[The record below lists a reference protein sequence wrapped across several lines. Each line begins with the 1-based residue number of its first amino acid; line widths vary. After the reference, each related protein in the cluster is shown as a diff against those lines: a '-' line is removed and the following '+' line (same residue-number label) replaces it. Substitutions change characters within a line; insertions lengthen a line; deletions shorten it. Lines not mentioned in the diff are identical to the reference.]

1 MQKKMTD
8 VETISQ
14 ETIKSKIFTIRGKQ
28 VMMDRDLAVLY
39 GVETKV
45 LNQAVK
51 RNLERFPETFRYQLT
66 KEEQNELVTNCDRF
80 KVLKH
85 SASLMH
91 SYTEQGIAM
100 LSTVLRSETAIRI
113 SIEIMSAFVEMRRF
127 LIDNANVFLRL
138 ENMERKQIKTDK
150 NIDKIFNALESSDL
164 KPKQGIF
171 YDGQVFD
178 AYIFIADIIRLAK
191 TSIVLFDN
199 YVDDTVLRLFTKRN
213 KGVSLTIYTQTIT
226 AQLALDLKKHN
237 AQYSAAVIK
246 EFKGAHDRFLIID
259 GTIVYHIGAS
269 LKDLG
274 KKWFAF
280 SKMDIAAIELL
291 SRLPF

>member
-1 MQKKMTD
+1 MTD
-8 VETISQ
+8 VETINQ

-39 GVETKV
+39 GVETKH
-45 LNQAVK
+45 LNRAVK
-51 RNLERFPETFRYQLT
+51 RNSNRFPESFSFLLSDEESQNLRCQIGTSSLEHGGRRYPVQVFS
-66 KEEQNELVTNCDRF
+66 EPGV
-80 KVLKH
+80 
-85 SASLMH
+85 
-91 SYTEQGIAM
+91 AM
-100 LSTVLRSETAIRI
+100 LSAILRSETAVMV
-113 SIEIMSAFVEMRRF
+113 SIQIINAFVEMRKF
-127 LIDNANVFLRL
+127 LRDNADVFLRL
-138 ENMERKQIKTDK
+138 EDIERKQLKTDE
-150 NIDKIFNALESSDL
+150 NIDKIFNALESSEL
-164 KPKQGIF
+164 KAKQGIF

-178 AYIFIADIIRLAK
+178 AYIFIADIIRFAK
-191 TSIVLFDN
+191 ISIVLIDN

-213 KGVSLTIYTQTIT
+213 KGVSLTIYTQTIS
-226 AQLALDLKKHN
+226 AQLGLDLKKYN

-280 SKMDIAAIELL
+280 SKMDIAAIGLL